1 MAHLGRFGTQTTMTT
16 TPAQSKADSNKA
28 KRSWFEPKSFRTKF
42 ILVVGAAVVFDLL
55 LSGGVALWNVNRL
68 SRDAS
73 SEIQNGLQKAS
84 KEYLENYI
92 QTTALR
98 ANLLL
103 DRVHSEVT
111 ALAGSMQTL
120 IDQPDAQVTIGG
132 AVAKLPYFSGDLKY
146 DPKGNWVQNEKG
158 DSSVITIWGYLL
170 GEDKKPRP
178 EILRDVQNTAIFD
191 LVGTSLMSSGSR
203 KLQMY
208 YMGPKDRPIMRTTPY
223 SDQGQTFDKLYPG
236 HNDKNFWDFFFP
248 GVYEGWQT
256 WIKNPQSRPTEGYIT
271 ATAPY
276 IDAITGNLI
285 VTFFHPLWNKERTD
299 CAGSV
304 AVDITLEQ
312 MSDLITNVKVADT
325 GFGFLTMSNGNV
337 LAITPAGE
345 KTLGIEIQ
353 NESGSQGVTG
363 LDRTLGKSKYS
374 DVASLRL
381 PTTDAIS
388 IRQIK
393 LRHDDT
399 EEPYVV
405 VMRRLSGMNLWADN
419 KIGKDYS
426 TLAFVV
432 PEREIYASLYAAQ
445 GKIDQA
451 THRIRQWQFGI
462 LIFSLAVVLAA
473 VFAIS
478 RRITA
483 GISDLAA
490 AAKRIENK
498 DYSVRVNIPTKD
510 EVGDLGH
517 AFNKMTEE
525 IESHT
530 TTLERRV
537 EERTQK
543 LFAAN
548 REIHALNEKLKSENV
563 RMGAELDVARRM
575 QMMVLP
581 KPDEL
586 RSVQRL
592 DIAGFMEPANEVGG
606 DYYDVLQFG
615 SRVKIGIGDVTGH
628 GLESGVL
635 MLMVQS
641 VARALLESGEADP
654 KRFLAV
660 LNNAICKN
668 VARTESGNN
677 LTLSFVDY
685 SDNTVT
691 LTGQHEEV
699 IIIRGTGEVERID
712 TIDLGF
718 PVGLESEISHFIQS
732 RAIRFDSGDVMILYT
747 DGITEAESPEGDLFG
762 IDRLCESARSH
773 RGGTATDVKQ
783 GIVRDVM
790 QHIDTQ
796 KIHDDI
802 TLLVLKHL

>member
-1 MAHLGRFGTQTTMTT
+1 MTMNPNSTG
-16 TPAQSKADSNKA
+16 ANGSA
-28 KRSWFEPKSFRTKF
+28 KNRAWFQPKSFRTKF

-55 LSGGVALWNVNRL
+55 LSGGVALWNVGRL
-68 SRDAS
+68 SREAS
-73 SEIQNGLQKAS
+73 SEIQHGLEKAS

-98 ANLLL
+98 ANLLF
-103 DRVHSEVT
+103 DRVNSEVS

-120 IDQPDAQVTIGG
+120 IDQPDAQERIGT
-132 AVAKLPYFSGDLKY
+132 AVANVPFFSGDLQY
-146 DPKGNWVQNEKG
+146 DSKGNWVQNGKG
-158 DSSVITIWGYLL
+158 DPSVISVWGYLL
-170 GEDKKPRP
+170 GNDKKPRP
-178 EILRDVQNTAIFD
+178 DVLRDVQNTAIFD
-191 LVGTSLMSSGSR
+191 LVGTSLTSTGSS

-208 YMGPKDRPIMRTTPY
+208 YIGPKERPIMRTTPY
-223 SDQGQTFDKLYPG
+223 SDQAQTFDKLYPG

-248 GVYEGWQT
+248 GVYEGWQK
-256 WIKNPQSRPTEGYIT
+256 WIREPTSRPKDGYVT
-271 ATAPY
+271 STAPY

-285 VTFFHPLWNKERTD
+285 VTFFHPLWNKERSD

-312 MSDLITNVKVADT
+312 LSELITNVKVADT

-337 LAITPAGE
+337 LAINPAGE

-353 NESGSQGVTG
+353 NESGGQGVTG
-363 LDRTLGKSKYS
+363 LDRTLGKSRQPE
-374 DVASLRL
+374 VAALKL

-388 IRQIK
+388 ISRIK
-393 LRHDDT
+393 LQRDGR
-399 EEPYVV
+399 EEPHVV
-405 VMRRLSGMNLWADN
+405 VTRRLSGMNLWADA
-419 KIGKDYS
+419 KIGRDYA
-426 TLAFVV
+426 TLGFVV
-432 PEREIYASLYAAQ
+432 PEREIYSSLYAAQ
-445 GKIDQA
+445 GKITQA
-451 THRIRQWQFGI
+451 TDRIRQWQLGI
-462 LIFSLAVVLAA
+462 LIVSLAIVLGA

-490 AAKRIENK
+490 AAKRIEGK

-510 EVGDLGH
+510 EVGELGH

-530 TTLERRV
+530 STLERRV

-543 LFAAN
+543 LAAAN
-548 REIHALNEKLKSENV
+548 REIHALNDKLKGENV

-581 KPDEL
+581 KPEEL
-586 RSVQRL
+586 RSVPRL

-606 DYYDVLQFG
+606 DYYDVLQLG

-641 VARALLESGEADP
+641 VARTLLESGESDP
-654 KRFLAV
+654 KRFLTV
-660 LNNAICKN
+660 LNNVICKN

-699 IIIRGTGEVERID
+699 IIIRKDGEVERID

-718 PVGLESEISHFIQS
+718 PVGLEAEISQFVQS
-732 RAIRFDSGDVMILYT
+732 RAIHFETGDLMILYT
-747 DGITEAESPEGDLFG
+747 DGITEAESPEGGLFG
-762 IDRLCESARSH
+762 IARLCESARFH
-773 RGGTATDVKQ
+773 RTGTATEIKQ

-790 QHIDTQ
+790 EHIDTQ

>member
-1 MAHLGRFGTQTTMTT
+1 MTMEPHSPVTEGT
-16 TPAQSKADSNKA
+16 AQR
-28 KRSWFEPKSFRTKF
+28 RSWFQPKSFRTKF

-55 LSGGVALWNVNRL
+55 LSGGVALWNVSRL
-68 SRDAS
+68 SHDAS
-73 SEIQNGLQKAS
+73 KEIQHGLQKAS

-92 QTTALR
+92 ETTALR
-98 ANLLL
+98 ANLLF
-103 DRVHSEVT
+103 DRVNSEVS

-120 IDQPDAQVTIGG
+120 IDQPDAQEKIGS
-132 AVAKLPYFSGDLKY
+132 AVANVPYFSGDLEY
-146 DPKGNWVQNEKG
+146 DTKGNWVQNGKG
-158 DSSVITIWGYLL
+158 DPSVISVWGYLL
-170 GEDKKPRP
+170 GDDKKPRP
-178 EILRDVQNTAIFD
+178 DVLRDVQNTAIFD
-191 LVGTSLMSSGSR
+191 LIGSSLTATGSR

-208 YMGPKDRPIMRTTPY
+208 YIGPKDRPIMRTTPY
-223 SDQGQTFDKLYPG
+223 SDQAQTFDKLYPG

-248 GVYEGWQT
+248 GVYEGWQK
-256 WIKNPQSRPTEGYIT
+256 WIRDPKSRPMEGYVT

-285 VTFFHPLWNKERTD
+285 VTFFHPLWTKDRMD

-312 MSDLITNVKVADT
+312 MSDLIKNVKVAET

-337 LAITPAGE
+337 LAINPAGE
-345 KTLGIEIQ
+345 KALGIEIQ

-363 LDRTLGKSKYS
+363 LDRTLGKSRHPE
-374 DVASLRL
+374 VAALKM
-381 PTTDAIS
+381 PTSDAIS
-388 IRQIK
+388 MQQVK
-393 LRHDDT
+393 LDHNGVT
-399 EEPYVV
+399 EPYIV
-405 VMRRLSGMNLWADN
+405 VMRRLTGMNLWADS
-419 KIGKDYS
+419 KIGGDHS
-426 TLAFVV
+426 ILGFVV
-432 PEREIYASLYAAQ
+432 PEHEIYASLYAAQ
-445 GKIDQA
+445 GKITQA
-451 THRIRQWQFGI
+451 TDRIRQWQLGI
-462 LIFSLAVVLAA
+462 LIFSLALVLAA

-483 GISDLAA
+483 GISDLAV
-490 AAKRIENK
+490 AAKRIEGK

-510 EVGDLGH
+510 EVGELGH

-543 LFAAN
+543 LAAAN
-548 REIHALNEKLKSENV
+548 REIHGLNEKLKTENV

-581 KPDEL
+581 KPEEL
-586 RSVQRL
+586 RSVPRL

-606 DYYDVLQFG
+606 DYYDVLQLG

-641 VARALLESGEADP
+641 VARTLLESGESDP
-654 KRFLAV
+654 KRFLTV
-660 LNNAICKN
+660 LNNVICKN

-685 SDNTVT
+685 SDNTLT

-699 IIIRGTGEVERID
+699 IIIRKDGEVERID

-718 PVGLESEISHFIQS
+718 PVGLEAEISHFVHS
-732 RAIRFDSGDVMILYT
+732 RAIRFESGDLMILYT
-747 DGITEAESPEGDLFG
+747 DGVTEAEDPGGSLFG
-762 IDRLCESARSH
+762 IDRLCESARTY
-773 RGGTATDVKQ
+773 RDGTAADVKQ

-796 KIHDDI
+796 RIHDDI

>member
-1 MAHLGRFGTQTTMTT
+1 MTMN
-16 TPAQSKADSNKA
+16 PNSAGADGSNK
-28 KRSWFEPKSFRTKF
+28 KRAWFQPKSFRTKF

-55 LSGGVALWNVNRL
+55 LSGGVALWNVSRL
-68 SRDAS
+68 SRESS
-73 SEIQNGLQKAS
+73 SEIQHGLEKAS
-84 KEYLENYI
+84 NEYLENYI

-98 ANLLL
+98 ANLLF
-103 DRVHSEVT
+103 DRVNSEVS

-120 IDQPDAQVTIGG
+120 IDQPDAQVKIGT
-132 AVAKLPYFSGDLKY
+132 AVANVPYFSGDLQY
-146 DPKGNWVQNEKG
+146 DSKGNWVQNGKG
-158 DSSVITIWGYLL
+158 DPSVISIWSYLL
-170 GEDKKPRP
+170 GNDKKPRP
-178 EILRDVQNTAIFD
+178 DVLHDVQNTAIFD
-191 LVGTSLMSSGSR
+191 LVGTSLMATGSR

-208 YMGPKDRPIMRTTPY
+208 YIGPKDRPIMRTTPY
-223 SDQGQTFDKLYPG
+223 SDQAQTFDKLYPG

-248 GVYEGWQT
+248 GVYEGWQK
-256 WIKNPQSRPTEGYIT
+256 WIREPGSRPKEGYVT
-271 ATAPY
+271 STAPY

-285 VTFFHPLWNKERTD
+285 VTFFHPLWNKERSD
-299 CAGSV
+299 CAGCV

-312 MSDLITNVKVADT
+312 LSDLITNVKVADT

-353 NESGSQGVTG
+353 NESGGQGVTG
-363 LDRTLGKSKYS
+363 LDRTLGKSRQPE
-374 DVASLRL
+374 VAALTL
-381 PTTDAIS
+381 PTTDKIS
-388 IRQIK
+388 MHHISLQR
-393 LRHDDT
+393 DDR

-405 VMRRLSGMNLWADN
+405 VMRRLSGMNLWSN
-419 KIGKDYS
+419 PNIGRDYA
-426 TLAFVV
+426 TLGFVV
-432 PEREIYASLYAAQ
+432 PEGEIYATLYAAQ
-445 GKIDQA
+445 GKIEQA
-451 THRIRQWQFGI
+451 TARIRQWQLGI
-462 LIFSLAVVLAA
+462 LIVSLTIVLAA

-483 GISDLAA
+483 GISDLAE
-490 AAKRIENK
+490 AAKRIEGK
-498 DYSVRVNIPTKD
+498 DYSVRVDIPTKD
-510 EVGDLGH
+510 EVGELGH

-530 TTLERRV
+530 NNLERRV

-543 LFAAN
+543 LAAAN
-548 REIHALNEKLKSENV
+548 REIQVLNDKLKVENL

-581 KPDEL
+581 KPEEL
-586 RSVQRL
+586 RSVPRL

-606 DYYDVLQFG
+606 DYYDVLQLG

-641 VARALLESGEADP
+641 VARTLLESGELDP
-654 KRFLAV
+654 KRFLTV
-660 LNNAICKN
+660 LNNVICKN

-699 IIIRGTGEVERID
+699 IIIRKGGEVERID

-718 PVGLESEISHFIQS
+718 PVGLESEISQFVQS
-732 RAIRFDSGDVMILYT
+732 RAIRFETGDLMILYT
-747 DGITEAESPEGDLFG
+747 DGITEAESPEGSLFG
-762 IDRLCESARSH
+762 IARLCESARFY
-773 RGGTATDVKQ
+773 REGTATDIKQ

-790 QHIDTQ
+790 EHIDNQ

>member
-1 MAHLGRFGTQTTMTT
+1 MTMN
-16 TPAQSKADSNKA
+16 PNSAGANGPVKNRA
-28 KRSWFEPKSFRTKF
+28 WFQPKSFRTKF

-55 LSGGVALWNVNRL
+55 LSGGVALWNVSRL
-68 SRDAS
+68 SREAS
-73 SEIQNGLQKAS
+73 SEIQHGLEKAS
-84 KEYLENYI
+84 NEYLENYI

-98 ANLLL
+98 ANLLF
-103 DRVHSEVT
+103 DRVNSEVS

-120 IDQPDAQVTIGG
+120 IDQPDAQEKIGK
-132 AVAKLPYFSGDLKY
+132 AVANVPYFSGDLQY
-146 DPKGNWVQNEKG
+146 DSKGNWVQNAKG
-158 DSSVITIWGYLL
+158 DPSVISIWSYLL
-170 GEDKKPRP
+170 GNDKKPRP
-178 EILRDVQNTAIFD
+178 DVLRDVQNTAIFD
-191 LVGTSLMSSGSR
+191 LVGTSLTATGSR

-208 YMGPKDRPIMRTTPY
+208 YIGPKDRPIMRTTPY
-223 SDQGQTFDKLYPG
+223 SDQAQTFDKLYPG

-248 GVYEGWQT
+248 GVYEGWQK
-256 WIKNPQSRPTEGYIT
+256 WIQEPASRPKDGYVT
-271 ATAPY
+271 STAPY

-299 CAGSV
+299 CAGCV

-312 MSDLITNVKVADT
+312 LSDLIKNVKVADT

-337 LAITPAGE
+337 LAISPAGE

-353 NESGSQGVTG
+353 NESGGQGVTG
-363 LDRTLGKSKYS
+363 LDRTLGKSRQPE
-374 DVASLRL
+374 VAALTL

-388 IRQIK
+388 MNHIILQRDG
-393 LRHDDT
+393 R

-405 VMRRLSGMNLWADN
+405 VLRRLSGMNLWSN
-419 KIGKDYS
+419 PNIGRDYA
-426 TLAFVV
+426 TLGFVV
-432 PEREIYASLYAAQ
+432 PEGEIYALLYAAQ
-445 GKIDQA
+445 GKIEQA
-451 THRIRQWQFGI
+451 TDRIRQWQLGI
-462 LIFSLAVVLAA
+462 LIISLTIVLAA

-483 GISDLAA
+483 GISDLAV
-490 AAKRIENK
+490 AAKRIEGK
-498 DYSVRVNIPTKD
+498 DYSVRVEIPTKD
-510 EVGDLGH
+510 EVGELGH

-530 TTLERRV
+530 NNLERRV

-543 LFAAN
+543 LAAAN
-548 REIHALNEKLKSENV
+548 REIQVLNDKLKVENV

-581 KPDEL
+581 KPEEL
-586 RSVQRL
+586 RSVPRL

-606 DYYDVLQFG
+606 DYYDVLQLG

-641 VARALLESGEADP
+641 VARTLLESGELDP
-654 KRFLAV
+654 KRFLTV
-660 LNNAICKN
+660 LNNVICKN

-699 IIIRGTGEVERID
+699 IFIRKDGEVERVD

-718 PVGLESEISHFIQS
+718 PVGLEAEISQFVQS
-732 RAIRFDSGDVMILYT
+732 RAIHFEAGDLMILYT
-747 DGITEAESPEGDLFG
+747 DGVTEAESPEGSLFG
-762 IDRLCESARSH
+762 ISRLCESARFH
-773 RGGTATDVKQ
+773 RKGTATEIKQ

-790 QHIDTQ
+790 EHIDNQ